1 MDKETFEY
9 VAERVDI
16 LSVSPASRQDT
27 KEAALAWKE
36 AVAADP
42 QAADAATEKLLD
54 YVETR
59 MLPIDDLI
67 EFLKGPAAGIFGA
80 EKAAE
85 MLKKQLERKANG
97 EKWCDCEA
105 HVAEAQLLTK
115 FGRIEA

>member
-1 MDKETFEY
+1 MDKETFDY

-16 LSVSPASRQDT
+16 LAVSPASRQDT
-27 KEAALAWKE
+27 KEAALAWKD

-42 QAADAATEKLLD
+42 EAADAATEKLLD

-59 MLPIDDLI
+59 MLPIDGLI
-67 EFLKGPAAGIFGA
+67 EFLKGPAASLFGA
-80 EKAAE
+80 DKAAE
-85 MLKKQLERKANG
+85 MLAKQLERKANG

-105 HVAEAQLLTK
+105 HVAEAELLAK